1 MADVKSLKIG
11 TKILGMLGVILAM
24 MVLVAAFGIVKISNV
39 GEEIRGVAQENI
51 PLSSSISEIAANQ
64 LEQSVLLE
72 KALRFGEVLAAKDV
86 ARIGLKESK
95 ERFEKLAQATDAEL
109 QKAEAIAQLAIKNA
123 ISEKDRKAIEGI
135 HEHLKEID
143 KHHEAFDR
151 HVEEIFTLINQ
162 GKIAEAAGISEKI
175 GKEGEELDKDVH
187 ELQKEIEAHTQES
200 ALIAERDEQTAVKGM
215 SLITVISFIIGLVGG
230 VFITRSITRPI
241 TAAVAV
247 SNRLAQGDLTATIEV
262 SSSDETGQLLAAMK
276 SMVERLKNVVAD
288 VKTAADNV
296 ASGSQELSAGS
307 EQMSQGTTEQAAS
320 AEEASSSVEE
330 MNATIRQ
337 NADNAMQTEK
347 IAQKSAIDA
356 LESGKAVADA
366 VNAMKDIASK
376 ISIIEEIAR
385 QTNLLALN
393 AAIEAARAG
402 EHGKGF
408 AVVASEVR
416 KLAERSQVAAG
427 EISHLSTSSV
437 GVAEKAGAMLS
448 KLVPDIQKT
457 AELVQEISAS
467 SKEQSSGADQIN
479 SAIQQ
484 LNQVIQQ
491 NAGAAEEMAST
502 AEELASQADQLQATI
517 SFFRVTGAE
526 QAMSSRS
533 NRAMKAGHRVQIA
546 HMQTKKE
553 EAPKLA
559 VVGARAGVQLDLGQP
574 GNGKG
579 DHRDAEFEKF

>member
-1 MADVKSLKIG
+1 MAAMRHLKIG
-11 TKILGMLGVILAM
+11 SKILGMLGVILAM
-24 MVLVAAFGIVKISNV
+24 MVLVAGFGIVKISKV

-51 PLSSSISEIAANQ
+51 PLTSSISEIAANQ

-72 KALRFGEVLAAKDV
+72 KALRFAEVFAAKDI
-86 ARIGLKESK
+86 ARAGLKESK
-95 ERFEKLAQATDAEL
+95 EKFEKLARATDEEL
-109 QKAEAIAQLAIKNA
+109 KKAVTIAQLAIKNA
-123 ISEKDRKAIEGI
+123 LSEKDKKDVEGI
-135 HEHLKEID
+135 AQRLKEIER
-143 KHHEAFDR
+143 HHDAFDK
-151 HVEEIFTLINQ
+151 HVEEAFTMIDQ
-162 GKIAEAAGISEKI
+162 GRIRDASNIAEKI
-175 GKEGEELDKDVH
+175 ENEGDELDKDVH
-187 ELQKEIEAHTQES
+187 ELQKSIEGFAQAS
-200 ALIAERDEQTAVKGM
+200 ALTAEQDEKAAVKGM
-215 SLITVISFIIGLVGG
+215 SVITLISFIIGLAGG

-241 TAAVAV
+241 IRAVDV

-262 SSSDETGQLLAAMK
+262 TSQDETGQLLSAMK
-276 SMVERLKNVVAD
+276 TMVERLKNVVAD

-347 IAQKSAIDA
+347 IAQKSANDA
-356 LESGKAVADA
+356 LESGKAVSDA

-427 EISHLSTSSV
+427 EISQLSSSSV
-437 GVAEKAGAMLS
+437 GVAEKAGSMLS

-491 NAGAAEEMAST
+491 NAGAAEE
-502 AEELASQADQLQATI
+502 LASQADQLQATI
-517 SFFRVTGAE
+517 SFFKVTGAE
-526 QAMSSRS
+526 QAMSGRS
-533 NRAMKAGHRVQIA
+533 SKAMKTGHRVQIA
-546 HMQTKKE
+546 HMQPKRE
-553 EAPKLA
+553 EAPRLA
-559 VVGARAGVQLDLGQP
+559 VAGAMSGVHLDLG
-574 GNGKG
+574 GNGGSKG